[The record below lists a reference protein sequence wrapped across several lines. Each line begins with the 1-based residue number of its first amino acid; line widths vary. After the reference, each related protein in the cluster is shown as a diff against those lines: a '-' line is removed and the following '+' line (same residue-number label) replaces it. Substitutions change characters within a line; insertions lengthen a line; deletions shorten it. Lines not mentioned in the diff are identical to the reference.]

1 MKKIEMVKKW
11 LEDKNNI
18 EWLQGEVDL
27 LLENNYGAD
36 VQFLYNLVDDTK
48 EDLGDYYKKLDKSQ
62 ALKLKWG
69 IIKACEDALSCGI
82 GFDVNNIDISIY
94 TIKKACKE
102 VNFYST
108 FTTEFINNLNG
119 EAENIEELKKV
130 FKKYYLG

>member
-48 EDLGDYYKKLDKSQ
+48 EDLGDYYKKIDKSQ

-69 IIKACEDALSCGI
+69 IIKACEDALSYGI
-82 GFDVNNIDISIY
+82 RFDVNCIDISIY

-102 VNFYST
+102 LNFYST

-119 EAENIEELKKV
+119 EVENIAELKKV
-130 FKKYYLG
+130 FKKYYIG

>member
-1 MKKIEMVKKW
+1 MKKIEMVKSW
-11 LEDKNNI
+11 LKNKNNI
-18 EWLQGEVDL
+18 EWLQGETQL
-27 LLENNYGAD
+27 LLENNYGAET
-36 VQFLYNLVDDTK
+36 QFLYSLVDSSK

-62 ALKLKWG
+62 ALKLKLG
-69 IIKACEDALSCGI
+69 IIKACEDALCYGI
-82 GFDVNNIDISIY
+82 RFDVNNIDISIY